1 MKGIYIIILSLCI
14 GWGRFVSNRRR
25 RRRRRI
31 VGNRSRPVHNWC
43 GSRLVNNWRRGWSV
57 HQWGRGRSVHNR
69 GRWGRRRRRKRSLH
83 NWRRRRR
90 CRGSYCI
97 SARATSGSKTIDETS
112 GLCSLE
118 VSTTED

>member
-1 MKGIYIIILSLCI
+1 MKGVYIIILSLCI
-14 GWGRFVSNRRR
+14 GWGRFVSNRR

-43 GSRLVNNWRRGWSV
+43 GSRLVNNRRRGWSV
-57 HQWGRGRSVHNR
+57 HQWGRGRPVYNR
-69 GRWGRRRRRKRSLH
+69 CRWGRRRRRKRSLH
-83 NWRRRRR
+83 NWRRR